1 MSYEYH
7 EREQELEPQAASSRG
22 GVPPRPRKVTGVGV
36 LDPPV
41 PPRRQPRPL
50 GPIPASWLV
59 RRFAVM
65 LLIGLFVSAIL
76 LLFPC
81 R

>member
-1 MSYEYH
+1 MPYEH
-7 EREQELEPQAASSRG
+7 RERDYEPETQASSSRG
-22 GVPPRPRKVTGVGV
+22 GKPPRKITGVGV

-41 PPRRQPRPL
+41 PPRKQPRPL

-59 RRFAVM
+59 RIFAVM
-65 LLIGLFVSAIL
+65 LLIGLFVCAIL
-76 LLFPC
+76 LLWPW